1 MSQRGAARLLV
12 LYPDHTVLVPA
23 RNLSRAS
30 VFIDG
35 SNVYHRL
42 RESGWPTDV
51 DIAHF
56 GRRLAGLRQ
65 LVSVFYYN
73 VPPPRT
79 NPPQQ
84 IARQRRY
91 YARVGAGAGVVFRM
105 GYLQERKVG
114 GLSVFEEKGVDI
126 DLAVD
131 MLSGAFEDRYD
142 TAILVS
148 SDGDFK
154 PVVQAVQRRGKRVEY
169 VFFPKAQRT
178 NALASTCNISRRCR
192 SSWLVTFH

>member
-1 MSQRGAARLLV
+1 MFFIRTRLILTTK
-12 LYPDHTVLVPA
+12 DQ
-23 RNLSRAS
+23 SRAC

-35 SNVYHRL
+35 GNLYHRL
-42 RESGWPTDV
+42 RECGWPTDV
-51 DIAHF
+51 DIAEF
-56 GRRLAGLRQ
+56 GRRLAGLRR

-91 YARVGAGAGVVFRM
+91 YARVQAGAGVLFCM
-105 GYLQERKVG
+105 GYLQERKVE

-169 VFFPKAQRT
+169 VFFPKAQRS
-178 NALASTCNISRRCR
+178 NALASTCNVSRRCR
-192 SSWLVTFH
+192 RSWLVTLH

>member
-1 MSQRGAARLLV
+1 LFFIWTTLDLL
-12 LYPDHTVLVPA
+12 
-23 RNLSRAS
+23 LSKDPRRAS
-30 VFIDG
+30 VFVDG
-35 SNVYHRL
+35 SNLYHRL
-42 RESGWPTDV
+42 RQCGWSTDV
-51 DIAHF
+51 DIAEF

-65 LVSVFYYN
+65 LVDVFYYN

-79 NPPQQ
+79 NPPGQ

-91 YARVGAGAGVVFRM
+91 YARVGAGKDLIFRM

-131 MLSGAFEDRYD
+131 MLTGAFEDRYD

-154 PVVQAVQRRGKRVEY
+154 PVVQAIQRRGKRVEY
-169 VFFPKAQRT
+169 VFFPKAQRS
-178 NALASTCNISRRCR
+178 NALASTCNVSRRCR
-192 SSWLVTFH
+192 RSWVVTFH

>member
-1 MSQRGAARLLV
+1 
-12 LYPDHTVLVPA
+12 
-23 RNLSRAS
+23 
-30 VFIDG
+30 
-35 SNVYHRL
+35 
-42 RESGWPTDV
+42 
-51 DIAHF
+51 
-56 GRRLAGLRQ
+56 
-65 LVSVFYYN
+65 
-73 VPPPRT
+73 
-79 NPPQQ
+79 
-84 IARQRRY
+84 
-91 YARVGAGAGVVFRM
+91 M

-169 VFFPKAQRT
+169 VFFPKAQRS
-178 NALASTCNISRRCR
+178 NALASTCNVSRRCPLGPPLPRSAPPCTPHLRAPSLAPTPSPSHHRRPLPFSTRLR
-192 SSWLVTFH
+192 SSCRRPACGGLPAEGGEALEERHHAAP

>member
-1 MSQRGAARLLV
+1 MAGKPAMSQRGAARLLV
-12 LYPDHTVLVPA
+12 LYPDHTVLVTP

-51 DIAHF
+51 DIADF

-154 PVVQAVQRRGKRVEY
+154 PVVQAV
-169 VFFPKAQRT
+169 
-178 NALASTCNISRRCR
+178 
-192 SSWLVTFH
+192 

>member
-12 LYPDHTVLVPA
+12 LYPDDTVLVTP

-51 DIAHF
+51 DIAEF

-91 YARVGAGAGVVFRM
+91 ITLGWARVPASS
-105 GYLQERKVG
+105 
-114 GLSVFEEKGVDI
+114 SVW
-126 DLAVD
+126 A
-131 MLSGAFEDRYD
+131 
-142 TAILVS
+142 T
-148 SDGDFK
+148 
-154 PVVQAVQRRGKRVEY
+154 
-169 VFFPKAQRT
+169 
-178 NALASTCNISRRCR
+178 CR
-192 SSWLVTFH
+192 SERSAVSASSKKRALTST